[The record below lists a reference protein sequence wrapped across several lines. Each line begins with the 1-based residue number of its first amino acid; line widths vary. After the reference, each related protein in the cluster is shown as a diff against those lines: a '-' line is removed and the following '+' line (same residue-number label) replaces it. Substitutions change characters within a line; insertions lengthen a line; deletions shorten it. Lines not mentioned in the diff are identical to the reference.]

1 MALIKR
7 YINHLAFLSRILK
20 PYLILMSYF
29 IRIVQKQ
36 MLAILGLQETLVIA
50 ASLDEQAPKS
60 VDAV

>member
-1 MALIKR
+1 
-7 YINHLAFLSRILK
+7 
-20 PYLILMSYF
+20 MSYF

-60 VDAV
+60 VDAVWHLLNMNNIHTCWEPEGWPAF